1 MFCRLLPAD
10 PRPSPDF
17 RFPMPLRNLTV
28 ICISMVLSLAC
39 YLKAER
45 NRYATVVAEAM
56 HKVRTYYVED
66 VESRE
71 LFENAMKGMVE
82 GLDQYSNYIGPD
94 LYRHLEEDLDQEF
107 GGIGIEIDKPDAE
120 TTLMVLSP
128 LVGTPASRGG
138 LRAGDEILSIDG
150 RATVGLPRQDAVKS
164 MRGKP
169 GSKVLLEVRHPG
181 EDESFKVTIEREI
194 IQVQS
199 VLGDTRRPDGSWD
212 FQLHENSRIAYLRLT
227 GFGKY
232 SVAELTRILTES
244 RRKPFEAALIDLRG
258 NAGGLLSA
266 SVAACDLF
274 IDKGLIVSTR
284 GRDRLER
291 DRFDATSDVIIP
303 TDFPLVVLVDHNS
316 ASASEIVAACL
327 QDHERAIV
335 VGERTWGKGTVQNIF
350 EMEGGRSA
358 LKLTT
363 ASYWR
368 PSGQNIHRGRKEQ
381 EDENGTWGVR
391 PNKGFE
397 IVLTDEQRR
406 QVLLQRRRRDVVHGL
421 KYRPEAI
428 ALRVPVDTESTDQDA
443 VETRQD
449 PTAGNDQQFDDPQL
463 RRAVEYLEQQLLKID
478 AKSRTA

>member
-1 MFCRLLPAD
+1 
-10 PRPSPDF
+10 
-17 RFPMPLRNLTV
+17 MPLRNLAI
-28 ICISMVLSLAC
+28 ICISTMLSFAC

-45 NRYATVVAEAM
+45 NRYATAVAEAM

-82 GLDQYSNYIGPD
+82 GLDQYSNYISPD
-94 LYRHLEEDLDQEF
+94 SYRHLEEDLDQEF
-107 GGIGIEIDKPDAE
+107 GGVGIEIDTDAE

-128 LVGTPASRGG
+128 LVDTPAYQSG
-138 LRAGDEILSIDG
+138 LRAGDEILTIDG
-150 RATVGLPRQDAVKS
+150 RATIGMTSQDAVKR

-169 GSKVLLEVRHPG
+169 GSKVLLEVLHPG
-181 EDESFKVTIEREI
+181 ETEPVQMTIVREV

-212 FQLHENSRIAYLRLT
+212 FQLHENPRIAYLRLT
-227 GFGKY
+227 GFGKH
-232 SVAELTRILTES
+232 SVAELSEILSEPRS
-244 RRKPFEAALIDLRG
+244 KPFEAALIDLRG

-266 SVAACDLF
+266 SVATCDLF
-274 IDKGLIVSTR
+274 IDRGLIVSTR
-284 GRDRLER
+284 GRDRVER
-291 DRFDATSDVIIP
+291 DRFDAEPDMIIP
-303 TDFPLVVLVDHNS
+303 SDFPLVVLVDHSS

-327 QDHERAIV
+327 QDHKRAVV

-368 PSGQNIHRGRKEQ
+368 PSGQNIHRGRQ
-381 EDENGTWGVR
+381 EKDDENGTWGVR

-397 IVLTDEQRR
+397 VVLTDGQRT
-406 QVLLQRRRRDVVHGL
+406 QVVLQRRRRDVVHGL
-421 KYRPEAI
+421 KYRPNAI
-428 ALRVPVDTESTDQDA
+428 AIRIPEPAGTDSGAKPDEAAALVDE
-443 VETRQD
+443 
-449 PTAGNDQQFDDPQL
+449 QFDDPQL
-463 RRAVEYLEQQLLKID
+463 RRAIEYLEQLLLRID
-478 AKSRTA
+478 AKARTA